1 LRSVCGTLLGIA
13 GTPLIYGVVMSLSE
27 FSNAELIT
35 HLRGK
40 MKDLSWTPAEFI
52 EAERRGEN
60 CLDADPELA
69 TAFWAER
76 DRVLAPAVAA
86 FRAAYEPTRQALAK
100 LAGKITPPEVPEM
113 LSLSD
118 IPDIDGIRHDQLIA
132 VLERT
137 DSRLANIEEHTRR
150 DWVFWVQFVVVL
162 IGAGAA
168 IFALF
173 A

>member
-1 LRSVCGTLLGIA
+1 
-13 GTPLIYGVVMSLSE
+13 MSLSE

-40 MKDLSWTPAEFI
+40 MKDRSWTPAEFI

-60 CLDADPELA
+60 CLDADPEMA

-76 DRVLAPAVAA
+76 DRMLAPTVAA

-100 LAGKITPPEVPEM
+100 LAGNITPPEMPEM
-113 LSLSD
+113 LSLSGF
-118 IPDIDGIRHDQLIA
+118 PDTAGIRHDQLIA

-137 DSRLANIEEHTRR
+137 DSRLANIEGHTRR
-150 DWVFWVQFVVVL
+150 DWVFWVQFGAVLVGVVL
-162 IGAGAA
+162 AVVSVAQ
-168 IFALF
+168 
-173 A
+173 

>member
-1 LRSVCGTLLGIA
+1 MLRCIR
-13 GTPLIYGVVMSLSE
+13 GTPFLYGAVMLLSE
-27 FSNAELIT
+27 NSNAELIA

-40 MKDLSWTPAEFI
+40 MKDLSWTPAEFV

-60 CLDADPELA
+60 CLDADSELA

-76 DRVLAPAVAA
+76 DRMLAPAVAA

-100 LAGKITPPEVPEM
+100 LAGKITPPEMPEVM
-113 LSLSD
+113 SLSD
-118 IPDIDGIRHDQLIA
+118 IPDNDGMRHDELIA

-137 DSRLANIEEHTRR
+137 DSRLANIEDHNRR
-150 DWVFWVQFVVVL
+150 DWVFWVQFLVVL
-162 IGAGAA
+162 VGAGAA

-173 A
+173 I

>member
-1 LRSVCGTLLGIA
+1 
-13 GTPLIYGVVMSLSE
+13 MSLSE

-40 MKDLSWTPAEFI
+40 LEDRSWTPAEFV

-60 CLDADPELA
+60 CLDTDPELA
-69 TAFWAER
+69 EAFWAER
-76 DRVLAPAVAA
+76 DRMLAPAVAA

-100 LAGKITPPEVPEM
+100 LAGKTTPPEMPEM

-118 IPDIDGIRHDQLIA
+118 IPDIDEIRHDQLIA

-137 DSRLANIEEHTRR
+137 NLRLENIEGHTRR
-150 DWVFWVQFVVVL
+150 DWVFWVQFMVVL
-162 IGAGAA
+162 VGAGAA

>member
-1 LRSVCGTLLGIA
+1 
-13 GTPLIYGVVMSLSE
+13 MSLSE
-27 FSNAELIT
+27 FSNAEMIN

-40 MKDLSWTPAEFI
+40 LEDRSWTPAEFV

-60 CLDADPELA
+60 WLDTDPELA
-69 TAFWAER
+69 VAFWAER
-76 DRVLAPAVAA
+76 DRMLAPAVVA

-100 LAGKITPPEVPEM
+100 LAGKTTPPENTEM
-113 LSLSD
+113 MSLSGF
-118 IPDIDGIRHDQLIA
+118 PDTDGIRHDQLID